1 MAMLLGQTLKDRYQV
16 FDQLGAGGAATVYL
30 ATDQETG
37 QTVTVKMMHPHLI
50 DEEYAGRFAREID
63 LLQQID
69 SPFVIKLYD
78 WAVREFFPDLHQAL
92 SYIVAEYVEGHAL
105 SDIID
110 TRAPLGEPDSLAIAR
125 QIAHGLAAIHKLGII
140 HRDVKAQNIMITP
153 DNHAKLIDFGIAKGK
168 DHATLTDPMHFAG
181 TLYYAPP
188 EQILESRTVDH
199 RADIYALGVVMY
211 EMLTGTLPVK
221 AREFGTVAS
230 RIISGNLDPI
240 VGVSKPVE
248 DLVTRMLAHRV
259 ETRLGSAEEVIRR
272 IDTIIGVDE
281 PITVPR
287 PPSPASAAQP
297 PVTSQT
303 VAVAHRPT
311 ISALLAI
318 SALDEPV
325 ALLDPQV
332 IVGRSHPRHTFVP
345 DVDLWALGV
354 EQARTVSRRHC
365 RISSHGVSF
374 FVEDLGS
381 MNGTRL
387 NDRPIEP
394 GRTYGL
400 SDGDQITIGTVQ
412 MVFHLSHS
420 G

>member
-1 MAMLLGQTLKDRYQV
+1 MAMLIGQTLKDRYEV
-16 FDQLGAGGAATVYL
+16 YDQLGAGGAATVYL

-37 QTVTVKMMHPHLI
+37 RTVTVKMLHPHLI
-50 DEEYAGRFAREID
+50 DEEFAGRFEREID

-69 SPFVIKLYD
+69 TPYVIKLYD
-78 WAVREFFPDLHQAL
+78 WAVREPFPELHQAI

-110 TRAPLGEPDSLAIAR
+110 TRAPLSEPDSLTIAR
-125 QIAHGLAAIHKLGII
+125 QVAHGLAAIHRLGII

-153 DNHAKLIDFGIAKGK
+153 ENHAKLIDFGIAKGK

-240 VGVSKPVE
+240 VGVTQPVE
-248 DLVTRMLAHRV
+248 NLVNKMLAHRV
-259 ETRLGSAEEVIRR
+259 ETRMGSAEEVIER
-272 IDTIIGVDE
+272 IDAIIGTDE
-281 PITVPR
+281 PITVARPSTMTSATLPPV
-287 PPSPASAAQP
+287 PPSETVDLPKPTTSA
-297 PVTSQT
+297 V
-303 VAVAHRPT
+303 
-311 ISALLAI
+311 LAI
-318 SALDEPV
+318 QGLEEPV
-325 ALLDPQV
+325 VLRDSQV

-345 DVDLWALGV
+345 DVDLWALGI

-365 RISSHGVSF
+365 RISSHGAAF

-387 NDRPIEP
+387 NDQPVEP
-394 GRTYGL
+394 GRTYRL
-400 SDGDQITIGTVQ
+400 SDGDQIAMGNVQ
-412 MVFHLSHS
+412 MVFHMTLS
-420 G
+420 